1 MYAIFFDLDG
11 TLADSKEGLFQSFRA
26 GLAAIGVKKVSER
39 KLTEFLGT
47 ALPEMFRQFD
57 PDISQSLIDEGIDAF
72 RDVYVSEGIFKNEL
86 YSGVVPMLR
95 NAKQHDMDLWIVT
108 SKPQNF
114 AEQVI
119 SNLGIESYF
128 SGVVGAGLAERDT
141 KTDLIARALR
151 KSGKPSE
158 KSIMLGDRKYDV
170 IGALENAVR
179 PVGALWGYGS
189 REELEE
195 AGCRIFAKSA
205 RAFEK
210 RFIEAG
216 RADKSR
222 AMLAHG

>member
-26 GLAAIGVKKVSER
+26 GLAAIGVKSVPER

-72 RDVYVSEGIFKNEL
+72 RDVYVREGIFKNEL

-95 NAKQHDMDLWIVT
+95 NAKQRDMDLWIVT

-128 SGVVGAGLAERDT
+128 SGVVGAGLEERDT
-141 KTDLIARALR
+141 KTDLIARALQE
-151 KSGKPSE
+151 SGKPSD

-170 IGALENAVR
+170 TGALENDVR

-195 AGCRIFAKSA
+195 AGCRLFARSVQD
-205 RAFEK
+205 FDK

-216 RADKSR
+216 RADKNR